1 MTKQIDKDSVKT
13 MAEAGDWNISDDR
26 AGEIARVF
34 QPLLDDT
41 RALRAMELGDS
52 VPGAAFEAD

>member
-1 MTKQIDKDSVKT
+1 MTKQIDKHSVKT
-13 MAEAGDWNISDDR
+13 LAEAGDWDISDER
-26 AGEIARVF
+26 AGEIASVF

-52 VPGAAFEAD
+52 VPGAVFEAD